1 MITPE
6 RVRRERRGAPSLA
19 GTDPA
24 TYVLVMYRDTFF
36 TSLFSFLVGVA
47 AIHCGGTSTP
57 PAGGVHASASPASAE
72 KATSADNPKAEA
84 DGARGAAS
92 PFVTPGAET
101 PSEEAAP
108 TCEGKQCPDDQ
119 YCDLQSVRCV
129 RAPCP
134 AVAMCVEG
142 MHPCA
147 VTTCAHG
154 SRCESRDGQAQC
166 IPLESASDGVPCGGA
181 TCEPGMVCCNASCGI
196 CTPPDGAC
204 TQQACE

>member
-1 MITPE
+1 MTPE
-6 RVRRERRGAPSLA
+6 CVRRVRRGAPSLA
-19 GTDPA
+19 GPDPA
-24 TYVLVMYRDTFF
+24 TYVLVMYRNTLLTGFF
-36 TSLFSFLVGVA
+36 SLLVGVA
-47 AIHCGGTSTP
+47 ALHCGGTSTP
-57 PAGGVHASASPASAE
+57 PAGGVHASASPASAA
-72 KATSADNPKAEA
+72 KATSVDDPAAEA
-84 DGARGAAS
+84 DASRGGAS
-92 PFVTPGAET
+92 PAVTPPGAET
-101 PSEEAAP
+101 PSGVGP

-147 VTTCAHG
+147 ATTCAYG

-166 IPLESASDGVPCGGA
+166 IPLESATDGVPCGGA